1 MKKDKRTELQKNF
14 EAQTPTI
21 KNVKSGNEY
30 NLVYCSWLEFQI
42 EKPLTIDW
50 VKTNREILSIRAI
63 EKAIG
68 CPTDTLQ
75 KAVNGS
81 QNLPKK
87 WIEPLQ
93 QYLTGLIKPEA
104 RGQNIKTD

>member
-1 MKKDKRTELQKNF
+1 MKGKKTNLQKVF
-14 EAQTPTI
+14 ERQTPTI
-21 KNVKSGNEY
+21 IGVHGREY
-30 NLVYCSWLEFQI
+30 LITYCAWLEFQI
-42 EKPLTIDW
+42 EKPITINW
-50 VKTNREILSIRAI
+50 LINNKEILSIRAI

-93 QYLTGLIKPEA
+93 QYLTGLIKPEV

>member
-1 MKKDKRTELQKNF
+1 MKDKRTELQKQF

-21 KNVKSGNEY
+21 KNINGNEY
-30 NLVYCSWLEFQI
+30 NLVYCAWLEFQI

-50 VKTNREILSIRAI
+50 VKTNKEILSIRAI
-63 EKAIG
+63 EKAIK

-81 QNLPKK
+81 QSLPKK
-87 WIEPLQ
+87 WHEPLQ
-93 QYLTGLIKPEA
+93 QYLTGLIKPEV
-104 RGQNIKTD
+104 RWQNIKTD